1 MTGVPAEADDPKL
14 YSKAFETFV
23 KPEAED
29 KDDVIGLL
37 AYALYKQS
45 IREDAIA
52 GNAIP
57 HTQRVPSE
65 TTVQAYRGAARQ
77 LITGVIDEAIEVS
90 APDIQ
95 DSALRDAVLTA
106 EESIKAHVD
115 RRTSWKAAVVTNLG
129 AWLISLAIAFLILV
143 LTRAPELTKFLAD
156 TVAPE
161 QKTEQPQQLPAPR
174 TPLQLPPPGN
184 GS

>member
-1 MTGVPAEADDPKL
+1 MAGPEGADDPKP

-45 IREDAIA
+45 IREDALA

-57 HTQRVPSE
+57 QAQRVPSD

-95 DSALRDAVLTA
+95 ESALRDAVLTA
-106 EESIKAHVD
+106 EDSIKAHVD
-115 RRTSWKAAVVTNLG
+115 RRTSWKSAVVTNLG
-129 AWLISLAIAFLILV
+129 AWLISLAIVFLILV
-143 LTRAPELTKFLAD
+143 LARAPELTRFLAD
-156 TVAPE
+156 SVAPE
-161 QKTEQPQQLPAPR
+161 QKEQPQQVPAQR

-184 GS
+184 RS